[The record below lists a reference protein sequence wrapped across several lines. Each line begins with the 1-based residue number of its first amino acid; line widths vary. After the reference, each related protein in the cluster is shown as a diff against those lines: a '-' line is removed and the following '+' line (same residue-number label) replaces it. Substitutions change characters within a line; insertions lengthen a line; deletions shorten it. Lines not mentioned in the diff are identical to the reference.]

1 MIYNIIIALLFA
13 LLLVLVIIV
22 PCVECKTKTSEYKKA
37 VAAAKTRLEKTKKEY
52 LVALK
57 DGEESDIA
65 YKAALKYKVNAL
77 DEYTKARQML
87 KVTVNEYNEMIEEF
101 PNNVFAKIFG
111 YKRLED

>member
-52 LVALK
+52 LVA
-57 DGEESDIA
+57 
-65 YKAALKYKVNAL
+65 
-77 DEYTKARQML
+77 
-87 KVTVNEYNEMIEEF
+87 
-101 PNNVFAKIFG
+101 
-111 YKRLED
+111 

>member
-1 MIYNIIIALLFA
+1 M
-13 LLLVLVIIV
+13 
-22 PCVECKTKTSEYKKA
+22 
-37 VAAAKTRLEKTKKEY
+37 
-52 LVALK
+52 VALK

-101 PNNVFAKIFG
+101 RTTSLRKYSVIKDWTIKDG
-111 YKRLED
+111 

>member
-22 PCVECKTKTSEYKKA
+22 PCVECKTKTSDKKA

-77 DEYTKARQML
+77 DEYTKARQIL

-111 YKRLED
+111 YKRLDD